1 MVKSVTERDPEPE
14 AKTDSLG
21 VAGKSGDRDFEDT
34 RVMRRD
40 RDDSYMGRDEYST
53 RTNDRREAWDEN
65 GPRDP
70 ARRRA
75 FREKWMTTYLPNLPK
90 KAGWHRFWASTTN
103 SSDTPQRRL
112 ALGYRFVQEADL
124 VNEGWF
130 PEATS
135 VKDGSRLEGAVKWR
149 EMVAMEIPEAQYQE
163 IMQEFHYDMPR
174 EAVGDIFEPLAELN
188 ERGKSQ
194 GARVTMTE
202 DLDGIRQMYRRSRPR
217 EFE

>member
-1 MVKSVTERDPEPE
+1 MVVVKTERDPEPE

-21 VAGKSGDRDFEDT
+21 VAGKSGDRDFED
-34 RVMRRD
+34 RRMMRD
-40 RDDSYMGRDEYST
+40 RDDGYAGRDEYST

-90 KAGWHRFWASTTN
+90 KPGWHRFWASTTN

-112 ALGYRFVQEADL
+112 ALGYTFVQEKDL
-124 VNEGWF
+124 MGEGWF
-130 PEATS
+130 PEAES
-135 VKDGSRLEGAVKWR
+135 VKDGGKLDGAVRWR
-149 EMVAMEIPEAQYQE
+149 EMIAMEIPEDDYQE
-163 IMQEFHYDMPR
+163 MMQEFHYDQPR
-174 EAVGDIFEPLAELN
+174 DAVADIFEPLAELN

-194 GARVTMTE
+194 GARVTLTE
-202 DLDGIRQMYRRSRPR
+202 DLDAIRQQFRRNRPKH
-217 EFE
+217 FE

>member
-1 MVKSVTERDPEPE
+1 MVKTVRDPDPE
-14 AKTDSLG
+14 AKSDALG
-21 VAGKSGDRDFEDT
+21 VSGADREDRRLTDRDASYGDRDN
-34 RVMRRD
+34 
-40 RDDSYMGRDEYST
+40 YST
-53 RTNDRREAWDEN
+53 RSGDRREAWDEN

-90 KAGWHRFWASTTN
+90 KEGWHRFWASTTN

-112 ALGYRFVQEADL
+112 ALGYTFVSEEEL
-124 VNEGWF
+124 MGEGWF
-130 PEATS
+130 PEAQS
-135 VKDGSRLEGAVKWR
+135 VKDGSALNGAVRWR
-149 EMVAMEIPEAQYQE
+149 EMIAMQIPEDQYQE

-174 EAVGDIFEPLAELN
+174 EAVADIFEPLAELH

-202 DLDGIRQMYRRSRPR
+202 DLDAIRKSFRNNRPKQ
-217 EFE
+217 FE